1 MEQTLTLYAVKGIP
15 LVKPG
20 DDLFE
25 IINKAISKSSERL
38 QNGDIL
44 VIAQKIVS
52 KVENRIISL
61 NDVEPSR
68 EALKIALETD
78 KDPRQI
84 ELVLRESREII
95 RHRPGVIIVEQ
106 NLGIIMAN
114 AGIDHSNIENEGDE
128 VQVLLLPEDPDE
140 TCRKLQTQIR
150 ETLNVSIG
158 VIINDS
164 VGRAWRVG
172 TTGLAIGVA
181 GLPAVVD
188 LRGEKDI
195 FGRELL
201 VSEQAVADELASAAS
216 LLQGQASEKLPVVIV
231 RGFNSDAPHQNA
243 SALIRDKEMD
253 MFR

>member
-128 VQVLLLPEDPDE
+128 EQVLLLPEDPDE

-201 VSEQAVADELASAAS
+201 VSEQAVADELA
-216 LLQGQASEKLPVVIV
+216 
-231 RGFNSDAPHQNA
+231 
-243 SALIRDKEMD
+243 
-253 MFR
+253 

>member
-25 IINKAISKSSERL
+25 IINKAIFKSSERL

-106 NLGIIMAN
+106 HLGIIMAN

-128 VQVLLLPEDPDE
+128 EQVLLLPEDPDE

-188 LRGEKDI
+188 LRGKKDI

-216 LLQGQASEKLPVVIV
+216 L
-231 RGFNSDAPHQNA
+231 
-243 SALIRDKEMD
+243 
-253 MFR
+253 

>member
-1 MEQTLTLYAVKGIP
+1 MGQKLTLCAVEGIP
-15 LVKPG
+15 LVNPG

-25 IINKAISKSSERL
+25 IINKAISNSSERL
-38 QNGDIL
+38 RNGDII

-61 NDVEPSR
+61 DDVTPSS
-68 EALKIALETD
+68 EALKVALETN

-114 AGIDHSNIENEGDE
+114 AGIDHSNIESEGDVE
-128 VQVLLLPEDPDE
+128 RVLLLPENPDE
-140 TCRKLQTQIR
+140 TCRKLQTQFKD
-150 ETLNVSIG
+150 TLNVSVG

-172 TTGLAIGVA
+172 TTGLAIGVS
-181 GLPAVVD
+181 GLPAIVD

-231 RGFNSDAPHQNA
+231 KGFNSNAPHQNA

>member
-44 VIAQKIVS
+44 GVAQKIVS

-84 ELVLRESREII
+84 ELVIRESREII

-128 VQVLLLPEDPDE
+128 EQVLLLPEDPDE

-201 VSEQAVADELASAAS
+201 VSEQAVAC
-216 LLQGQASEKLPVVIV
+216 LLYTSPSPRD
-231 RGFNSDAPHQNA
+231 RG
-243 SALIRDKEMD
+243 
-253 MFR
+253 

>member
-128 VQVLLLPEDPDE
+128 EQVLLLPEDPDE
-140 TCRKLQTQIR
+140 TCRKLQAQIR
-150 ETLNVSIG
+150 ETLNVSKI
-158 VIINDS
+158 
-164 VGRAWRVG
+164 GRAHV
-172 TTGLAIGVA
+172 
-181 GLPAVVD
+181 
-188 LRGEKDI
+188 
-195 FGRELL
+195 
-201 VSEQAVADELASAAS
+201 
-216 LLQGQASEKLPVVIV
+216 
-231 RGFNSDAPHQNA
+231 
-243 SALIRDKEMD
+243 
-253 MFR
+253 

>member
-114 AGIDHSNIENEGDE
+114 AGIDHSNIENEGGE
-128 VQVLLLPEDPDE
+128 EQVLLLPEDPDE

-195 FGRELL
+195 SPSSWRK
-201 VSEQAVADELASAAS
+201 Q
-216 LLQGQASEKLPVVIV
+216 KNI
-231 RGFNSDAPHQNA
+231 
-243 SALIRDKEMD
+243 
-253 MFR
+253 

>member
-128 VQVLLLPEDPDE
+128 EQVLLLPEDPDE

-188 LRGEKDI
+188 LRGKKDI

-231 RGFNSDAPHQNA
+231 RGFNSKAPHQNA
-243 SALIRDKEMD
+243 SALIRNKDMD

>member
-114 AGIDHSNIENEGDE
+114 AGIDHSNIENEGGE
-128 VQVLLLPEDPDE
+128 EQVLLLPEDPDE

-172 TTGLAIGVA
+172 TTGLALGVA

-188 LRGEKDI
+188 LRGKKDI
-195 FGRELL
+195 FGR
-201 VSEQAVADELASAAS
+201 
-216 LLQGQASEKLPVVIV
+216 
-231 RGFNSDAPHQNA
+231 
-243 SALIRDKEMD
+243 
-253 MFR
+253 